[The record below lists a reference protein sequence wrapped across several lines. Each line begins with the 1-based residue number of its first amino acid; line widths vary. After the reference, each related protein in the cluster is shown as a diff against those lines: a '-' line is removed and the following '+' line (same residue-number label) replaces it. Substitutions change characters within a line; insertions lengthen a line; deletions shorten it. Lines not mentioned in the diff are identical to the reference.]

1 MCQMKRRI
9 HCIHWWYMG
18 RNKRKM
24 DALCSKE
31 NMRVIKGVVRLVVVG
46 HIVHNYRLRFIKEVV
61 PCWWLVVLSAI
72 TVYDLSKNWFP
83 FGGLLYCR
91 PLLFRVDQRSGSLL
105 VISCI
110 VGHYF
115 LRFIEWVVHTVVKC
129 SWFYC
134 QSLLF
139 IFCLSNMIQSIIIYG
154 LIWCNGWR
162 LIILS
167 STINICIKCCQ

>member
-1 MCQMKRRI
+1 
-9 HCIHWWYMG
+9 MG

-72 TVYDLSKNWFP
+72 TFYDLSKNWFP

-91 PLLFRVDQRSGSLL
+91 QLLFKVDQRSGSLL
-105 VISCI
+105 V
-110 VGHYF
+110 VGYVVGIYC
-115 LRFIEWVVHTVVKC
+115 LRFIKEVVPVWWLVVLSVITV
-129 SWFYC
+129 
-134 QSLLF
+134 
-139 IFCLSNMIQSIIIYG
+139 YG
-154 LIWCNGWR
+154 LYKKWFSFGD
-162 LIILS
+162 
-167 STINICIKCCQ
+167 